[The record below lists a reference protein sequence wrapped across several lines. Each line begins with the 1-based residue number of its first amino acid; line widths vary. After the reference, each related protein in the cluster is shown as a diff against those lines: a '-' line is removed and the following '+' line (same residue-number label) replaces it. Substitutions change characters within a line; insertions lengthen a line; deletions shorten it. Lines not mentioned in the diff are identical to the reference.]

1 MGYYI
6 AIGNAV
12 PEFSKDDGYLH
23 ACWRVDET
31 ANEDAPNFPGD
42 IMTKNRNIRSPSY
55 TGWSEFC
62 EKVGLTELFFDRC
75 EGLFRNH
82 PGCVMITQEDYQIVA
97 DALEEYKKHAQ
108 RPPGYDD
115 FGNYDY
121 NLARL
126 MWLDYWMKW
135 ALENCETPAIYNS

>member
-12 PEFSKDDGYLH
+12 PEFSKDYGELY
-23 ACWRVDET
+23 ACWKVVET
-31 ANEDAPNFPGD
+31 ENDYAPNFPGD
-42 IMTKNRNIRSPSY
+42 HVTAKRNIRMPSY

-62 EKVGLTELFFDRC
+62 DKVGLTELFFARP
-75 EGLFRNH
+75 EGLFFQH
-82 PGCVMITQEDYQIVA
+82 PGCVMITQDHYQQVY
-97 DALEEYKKHAQ
+97 DALKEYRKHAK

-115 FGNYDY
+115 FGNLDY

-126 MWLDYWMKW
+126 MWLEYWMKW
-135 ALENCETPAIYNS
+135 ALENCETPAIFNS

>member
-12 PEFSKDDGYLH
+12 AELYKDDRELYTR
-23 ACWRVDET
+23 CEVKET
-31 ANEDAPNFPGD
+31 SNEDAPNFPGD
-42 IMTKNRNIRSPSY
+42 YMTRNRNIRMPSY
-55 TGWSEFC
+55 TGWYEFC
-62 EKVGLTELFFDRC
+62 DNVGLTELFYDSHG
-75 EGLFRNH
+75 GLFRQQ
-82 PGCVMITQEDYQIVA
+82 PGCIMLLQDHYHMIS
-97 DALEEYKKHAQ
+97 DALAVYQRNAK
-108 RPPGYDD
+108 RPPGYDA

-126 MWLDYWMKW
+126 MWLEYWVNW